1 MNFDLNFAIQNL
13 WMAFLG
19 IPTTLLITFVAA
31 VIGIPLAFF
40 IALARIRKVP
50 LLDQFLTL
58 YLSFMRG
65 TPTIVQIY
73 LVYNGIPIIIKMIV
87 QALNLDFDVYSIP
100 PILYAFIVYGLNS
113 SATYSEMWKAGLNAV
128 GRGQLEAAQTSGLTN
143 FQAYVHV
150 IIPQAVGVCAP
161 SFCSSTL
168 NMLKNTSLVFLMT
181 VQDITARAKIAAGQQ
196 YKYVEGYLDIL
207 ITYIIVCTILEL
219 LFKLWEK
226 RATRYKTESQ
236 KVTAKEGGV
245 TA

>member
-13 WMAFLG
+13 WMAFSG
-19 IPTTLLITFVAA
+19 VPTTLLITFVAA

-87 QALNLDFDVYSIP
+87 QALNLDFDVDNMP

-113 SATYSEMWKAGLNAV
+113 SATYSEMWKAGLSAV

-161 SFCSSTL
+161 SF
-168 NMLKNTSLVFLMT
+168 
-181 VQDITARAKIAAGQQ
+181 
-196 YKYVEGYLDIL
+196 
-207 ITYIIVCTILEL
+207 L
-219 LFKLWEK
+219 LLLH
-226 RATRYKTESQ
+226 
-236 KVTAKEGGV
+236 
-245 TA
+245 

>member
-13 WMAFLG
+13 WMAFSG
-19 IPTTLLITFVAA
+19 VPTTLLITFVAA

-100 PILYAFIVYGLNS
+100 PILYAFIVHGLNS
-113 SATYSEMWKAGLNAV
+113 SATYSEMWKAGSYKF
-128 GRGQLEAAQTSGLTN
+128 SGL
-143 FQAYVHV
+143 
-150 IIPQAVGVCAP
+150 
-161 SFCSSTL
+161 CSCYYPAGGGRL
-168 NMLKNTSLVFLMT
+168 
-181 VQDITARAKIAAGQQ
+181 RA
-196 YKYVEGYLDIL
+196 EF
-207 ITYIIVCTILEL
+207 L
-219 LFKLWEK
+219 LFYIKYAEK
-226 RATRYKTESQ
+226 YIPCIFDDGAGYYSQ
-236 KVTAKEGGV
+236 GKNRSRTAVQICRRLFGYPDHV
-245 TA
+245 YYCMYDT

>member
-113 SATYSEMWKAGLNAV
+113 SATYSEMWKAGLSAV
-128 GRGQLEAAQTSGLTN
+128 GRG
-143 FQAYVHV
+143 
-150 IIPQAVGVCAP
+150 
-161 SFCSSTL
+161 
-168 NMLKNTSLVFLMT
+168 
-181 VQDITARAKIAAGQQ
+181 
-196 YKYVEGYLDIL
+196 
-207 ITYIIVCTILEL
+207 
-219 LFKLWEK
+219 
-226 RATRYKTESQ
+226 
-236 KVTAKEGGV
+236 
-245 TA
+245 

>member
-13 WMAFLG
+13 WMAFSG
-19 IPTTLLITFVAA
+19 VPTTLLITFVAA
-31 VIGIPLAFF
+31 VIGIP
-40 IALARIRKVP
+40 LARIRKVP

-113 SATYSEMWKAGLNAV
+113 SATYSEMWKAGLSAV

-150 IIPQAVGVCAP
+150 IIDDGAGYYSQGKNRSRTAVQICRRL
-161 SFCSSTL
+161 F
-168 NMLKNTSLVFLMT
+168 
-181 VQDITARAKIAAGQQ
+181 
-196 YKYVEGYLDIL
+196 GYPDHVYYCMYD
-207 ITYIIVCTILEL
+207 T
-219 LFKLWEK
+219 
-226 RATRYKTESQ
+226 
-236 KVTAKEGGV
+236 
-245 TA
+245 

>member
-13 WMAFLG
+13 WMAFSG
-19 IPTTLLITFVAA
+19 VPTTLLITFVAA

-113 SATYSEMWKAGLNAV
+113 SATYSEMWKAGLSAV

-168 NMLKNTSLVFLMT
+168 NMLEKYIPCIFDDGAGYYSQGKNRSRTA
-181 VQDITARAKIAAGQQ
+181 VQICRRLF
-196 YKYVEGYLDIL
+196 GYPDHVYYCMYD
-207 ITYIIVCTILEL
+207 T
-219 LFKLWEK
+219 
-226 RATRYKTESQ
+226 
-236 KVTAKEGGV
+236 
-245 TA
+245 

>member
-13 WMAFLG
+13 WMAFSG
-19 IPTTLLITFVAA
+19 VPTTLLITFVAA

-50 LLDQFLTL
+50 LLDQFLTM

-113 SATYSEMWKAGLNAV
+113 SATYSEMWKAGLSAV
-128 GRGQLEAAQTSGLTN
+128 GRGQLEDSSDLRSYKFSGL
-143 FQAYVHV
+143 
-150 IIPQAVGVCAP
+150 
-161 SFCSSTL
+161 CSCYYPAGGGRLRTEFL
-168 NMLKNTSLVFLMT
+168 LSLH
-181 VQDITARAKIAAGQQ
+181 
-196 YKYVEGYLDIL
+196 
-207 ITYIIVCTILEL
+207 
-219 LFKLWEK
+219 
-226 RATRYKTESQ
+226 
-236 KVTAKEGGV
+236 
-245 TA
+245 

>member
-1 MNFDLNFAIQNL
+1 MNFDLNFAIQNF
-13 WMAFLG
+13 WMAVSG
-19 IPTTLLITFVAA
+19 IPTTLLITFVAVA
-31 VIGIPLAFF
+31 VGIPLAFF
-40 IALARIRKVP
+40 IALARMKKVP
-50 LLDQFLTL
+50 FLDEILTL

-87 QALNLDFDVYSIP
+87 KALNLEFDVYSIP
-100 PILYAFIVYGLNS
+100 PILYAFVVYGLNS
-113 SATYSEMWKAGLNAV
+113 SATYSEMWKAGLSAV
-128 GRGQLEAAQTSGLTN
+128 GKGQLEAAQTSGLSN
-143 FQAYVHV
+143 VQAYIHV

-207 ITYIIVCTILEL
+207 VTYIIVCTILEI

-226 RATRYKTESQ
+226 RITRYKTESQ
-236 KVTAKEGGV
+236 KAAVKEGGV

>member
-13 WMAFLG
+13 WLAFSG

-58 YLSFMRG
+58 YLE
-65 TPTIVQIY
+65 
-73 LVYNGIPIIIKMIV
+73 MIV

-113 SATYSEMWKAGLNAV
+113 SATYSEMWKAGLSAV

-226 RATRYKTESQ
+226 RTTRYKTESQ

>member
-113 SATYSEMWKAGLNAV
+113 SATYSEMWKAGLSAV
-128 GRGQLEAAQTSGLTN
+128 GRGQMEAAQTSGLTN

-150 IIPQAVGVCAP
+150 IIPQAVGACAP

-226 RATRYKTESQ
+226 RTTRYKTESQ
-236 KVTAKEGGV
+236 KVTAKESGV

>member
-13 WMAFLG
+13 WMAFSG
-19 IPTTLLITFVAA
+19 VPTTLLITFVTA
-31 VIGIPLAFF
+31 VIGIHLAFF

-50 LLDQFLTL
+50 MLDQ
-58 YLSFMRG
+58 FMRG

-113 SATYSEMWKAGLNAV
+113 SATYSEMWKAGLSAV

-226 RATRYKTESQ
+226 RTTRYKTEPQ

>member
-13 WMAFLG
+13 WMAFSG

-87 QALNLDFDVYSIP
+87 QALNLDFDVSRRFY
-100 PILYAFIVYGLNS
+100 
-113 SATYSEMWKAGLNAV
+113 M
-128 GRGQLEAAQTSGLTN
+128 R
-143 FQAYVHV
+143 
-150 IIPQAVGVCAP
+150 
-161 SFCSSTL
+161 
-168 NMLKNTSLVFLMT
+168 SLFM
-181 VQDITARAKIAAGQQ
+181 D
-196 YKYVEGYLDIL
+196 
-207 ITYIIVCTILEL
+207 
-219 LFKLWEK
+219 
-226 RATRYKTESQ
+226 
-236 KVTAKEGGV
+236 
-245 TA
+245 